1 MTKKNKSE
9 RRQFERLERT
19 DVIQVKE
26 FAFPD
31 RGQYE
36 PARIKDISGGGL
48 QIESKKFLPEKTL
61 LKIEMNFSGWQRYSK
76 TFLKHFGA
84 PSTRPLIVL
93 AEVVRCNAVIIGA
106 RYDIALVF
114 SGIDEGQRLALV
126 RFIRD
131 NLPKNS

>member
-1 MTKKNKSE
+1 MTKKNKPE
-9 RRQFERLERT
+9 RRQFERLNRT

-36 PARIKDISGGGL
+36 SAQIKDISGGGL
-48 QIESKKFLPEKTL
+48 QIESKKFFPEKTL
-61 LKIEMNFSGWQRYSK
+61 LKIEMNISGWQRYSK

-114 SGIDEGQRLALV
+114 SGIDEGQRQALV

-131 NLPKNS
+131 NLPKHF